1 MKSTKLRSWTESLLG
16 MGPLPAPPHVF
27 SIDSGQLVYARFA
40 IEEGWAPRLLER
52 VASAIPAGIL
62 ASADLGVRV
71 LDAEG
76 LEALVRDLV
85 GRASGP
91 IERASLIVP
100 DAWLRLTFLDTEA
113 LPVAEDPRLEVLR
126 WKMNRLLPFKVEE
139 LRIDAQ
145 EVDRLTTESAAVRTA
160 IGFAREDLVAAIE
173 KAFSAAKVELGLV
186 TNRSSGLLA
195 ALAETVDEESLSV
208 VVLVEESHYT
218 LIAARRGQPVLY
230 RYKALE
236 SDLSQNVVGEGV
248 LRDLRLTRG
257 FLAERVGDAEVEA
270 VELVSEPAQRVRWQ
284 EWLRSGLGHD
294 VRFHEFAGAGEDGET
309 SALMGAM
316 IGAVRQEIL

>member
-1 MKSTKLRSWTESLLG
+1 

-27 SIDSGQLVYARFA
+27 SIDSGQIVYARFS
-40 IEEGWAPRLLER
+40 IEEGRGPRLLER
-52 VASAIPAGIL
+52 IALAIPVGVL
-62 ASADLGVRV
+62 APTDLGVRV
-71 LDAEG
+71 LDAER
-76 LEALVRDLV
+76 LQTLVRDLV
-85 GRASGP
+85 GRAAGP

-113 LPVAEDPRLEVLR
+113 LPAAEEPRLEVLR
-126 WKMNRLLPFKVEE
+126 WKMNRLLPFKIEE

-145 EVDRLTTESAAVRTA
+145 EVDSLNGESGAVRTA
-160 IGFAREDLVAAIE
+160 IGFAREDLVASIE
-173 KAFSAAKVELGLV
+173 KAFSVNKVELGLV

-195 ALAETVDEESLSV
+195 ALSGAVDQRALSV

-236 SDLSQNVVGEGV
+236 SELSRNVVGEGI

-257 FLAERVGDAEVEA
+257 FLAEKVGDANVDA
-270 VELVSEPAQRVRWQ
+270 VELVSEPGERVRWQ
-284 EWLRSGLGHD
+284 EWLRSGLGQD
-294 VRFHEFAGAGEDGET
+294 VRFHEFAGGGEEGET

>member
-1 MKSTKLRSWTESLLG
+1 

-27 SIDSGQLVYARFA
+27 SVDSSQLVYARFSN
-40 IEEGWAPRLLER
+40 EEGRGPRLLER
-52 VASAIPAGIL
+52 LALAIPTGVL
-62 ASADLGVRV
+62 APADLGVRV
-71 LDAEG
+71 LDPDG
-76 LEALVRDLV
+76 LKVLVRDLI

-91 IERASLIVP
+91 IDRASLIVP

-113 LPVAEDPRLEVLR
+113 LPVAEEPRLEVLR
-126 WKMNRLLPFKVEE
+126 WKLNRLLPFKVEE

-145 EVDRLTTESAAVRTA
+145 EVDRMSTESAAVRTA
-160 IGFAREDLVAAIE
+160 IGFVREDLVAGME

-195 ALAETVDEESLSV
+195 ALAEAVDEEALSV

-236 SDLSQNVVGEGV
+236 SELSQNVVGEGI

-257 FLAERVGDAEVEA
+257 FLTERVGDGHVEA

-284 EWLRSGLGHD
+284 EWLRSGLGQD
-294 VRFHEFAGAGEDGET
+294 VRFHEFAGAGEEGET